1 MGKDEKKNSS
11 FYRNDFLLRLFP
23 HCAGDCRFLRCCF
36 NFMVFTDAILVNV
49 KHYIHYRLFDRGL
62 GTLSII
68 SITGFLIGVWA
79 AKIAEESWGYDPGRV
94 NWDEVIGMFIT
105 VIAIPKHWVIYGC
118 GFFIFRLFDIIKPFP
133 VNKMEK
139 LPGGLGIMSDDVIA
153 GIYANIVTQIIFR
166 FIVKLPV
173 TF

>member
-1 MGKDEKKNSS
+1 MRKKTAHFIATTFYSGYFPIAPGTVGS
-11 FYRNDFLLRLFP
+11 FVAVLILWFLPTLSWL
-23 HCAGDCRFLRCCF
+23 
-36 NFMVFTDAILVNV
+36 
-49 KHYIHYRLFDRGL
+49 
-62 GTLSII
+62 TLSII

-79 AKIAEESWGYDPGRV
+79 AKIAEESWGHDPGQV

-153 GIYANIVTQIIFR
+153 GIYANIITQIIFR

>member
-1 MGKDEKKNSS
+1 MMRKTIALFIATTFYSGYFPIAPGTVGS
-11 FYRNDFLLRLFP
+11 FVAVLILWFLPTLSWL
-23 HCAGDCRFLRCCF
+23 
-36 NFMVFTDAILVNV
+36 
-49 KHYIHYRLFDRGL
+49 
-62 GTLSII
+62 TLSII

-79 AKIAEESWGYDPGRV
+79 ANIAEESWGHDPGRV

-105 VIAIPKHWVIYGC
+105 IIVLPKHWVIYGC
-118 GFFIFRLFDIIKPFP
+118 GFFIFRFFDIIKPFP

-139 LPGGLGIMSDDVIA
+139 LPGGLGIMSDDVMA